1 MGGIKHDKGKPRI
14 DLVSP
19 SAILEIAEV
28 LTDGAVEYGDHNW
41 REGIAYSRLYA
52 AIQRHL
58 LAFWRGD
65 DIDKS
70 GHRALA
76 HAATDLLM
84 LLEMDSSW
92 DDRYRPETHTDKHS
106 EMSGGNFIKALDTRI
121 GEELPA

>member
-14 DLVSP
+14 DLIP
-19 SAILEIAEV
+19 PDAILEVAAV
-28 LTDGAVEYGDHNW
+28 LTDGVEEYGEHNW
-41 REGIAYSRLYA
+41 KKGIAYSRIYS

-76 HAATDLLM
+76 HACTDIMMLM
-84 LLEMDSSW
+84 EMLPEW
-92 DDRYRPETHTDKHS
+92 DDRYRPETRIEYPKVS
-106 EMSGGNFIKALDTRI
+106 EKRFIEMFDTRPT
-121 GEELPA
+121 GV